1 VRWTLNSDGALG
13 RSGRGADLYGEIWL
27 AEHQSAQRRSVRHWL
42 PGLGVVTIA
51 AAAAAWL
58 SDHYAMPIILAG
70 LLIGL
75 ALNFLAANTRLHA
88 GMDLCATT
96 GLRWGI
102 VLLGTQVT
110 LAQIAA
116 LGITSFAALI
126 AIVTLVIAAGVLG
139 ARLSGNGT
147 LVGLLAGGATAICG
161 ASAALAIYALIG
173 RERLEHHRFTFTLV
187 VISLASA
194 VAMSFYP
201 LLAAQFQFSD
211 RQAGF
216 LMGAAIHDVAQSLGA
231 GYSYSPAAGEVA
243 AIVKLTR
250 VALLAPVVAVMA
262 MVIGRPGD
270 GSSGGFAPLRLPW
283 FIWAFLALVLIG
295 SAVPIPAWLKDL
307 GLVASKVLLLFAVIA
322 AAMRSSLDTLLS
334 DGWRGSV
341 PVMSATLASVAA
353 AFWFA
358 RSFL

>member
-1 VRWTLNSDGALG
+1 ME
-13 RSGRGADLYGEIWL
+13 SGTERRTIGADLYGEIWL
-27 AEHQSAQRRSVRHWL
+27 AERQAKAVRWSAKLWL
-42 PGLGVVTIA
+42 PGLGVVAIA

-75 ALNFLAANTRLHA
+75 ALNFLATNPRLHP
-88 GMDLCATT
+88 GMDLCSIA

-116 LGITSFAALI
+116 LGAASFAALI
-126 AIVTLVIAAGVLG
+126 AIVALVIVAGLLG
-139 ARLSGNGT
+139 ARLSGNNM

-173 RERLEHHRFTFTLV
+173 RERLDPHRFTFTLV
-187 VISLASA
+187 AISLASA
-194 VAMSFYP
+194 IAMSFYP

-250 VALLAPVVAVMA
+250 VALLAPVVAIMA
-262 MVIGRPGD
+262 MFIGRAD
-270 GSSGGFAPLRLPW
+270 TGSRRRFAPLRLPW
-283 FIWAFLALVLIG
+283 FIWAFLAVVMLG
-295 SAVPIPAWLKDL
+295 SSSALPEWLKQM
-307 GLVASKVLLLFAVIA
+307 GLAGSKALLLFAVIA

-341 PVMSATLASVAA
+341 PVIAATLASLAA
-353 AFWFA
+353 AFLFA
-358 RSFL
+358 RHFL

>member
-1 VRWTLNSDGALG
+1 LDSGGALERG
-13 RSGRGADLYGEIWL
+13 GRGADLYGEIWL
-27 AEHQSAQRRSVRHWL
+27 AEHQPTKRRSVKRWL
-42 PGLGVVTIA
+42 PGLGVVAIA
-51 AAAAAWL
+51 AAAAARL

-75 ALNFLAANTRLHA
+75 ALNFLAANPRLHA

-139 ARLSGNGT
+139 ARISGNST

-173 RERLEHHRFTFTLV
+173 RERLDHHRFTFTLV

-194 VAMSFYP
+194 IAMSFYP

-231 GYSYSPAAGEVA
+231 GYNYSPAAGEVA
-243 AIVKLTR
+243 TIVKLTR
-250 VALLAPVVAVMA
+250 VALLAPVVAIMA
-262 MVIGRPGD
+262 MIIGRPGD
-270 GSSGGFAPLRLPW
+270 RSGSRFAPLRLPW
-283 FIWAFLALVLIG
+283 FIWAFLALVMIG
-295 SAVPIPAWLKDL
+295 SSIAIPSWFKDL
-307 GLVASKVLLLFAVIA
+307 GFVASKILLLFAVVA
-322 AAMRSSLDTLLS
+322 AAMRSSLDALLS
-334 DGWRGSV
+334 GGWRGSV
-341 PVMSATLASVAA
+341 PVVFATLASLAA
-353 AFWFA
+353 ALLFA
-358 RSFL
+358 RYFL

>member
-1 VRWTLNSDGALG
+1 LDSGGALE
-13 RSGRGADLYGEIWL
+13 RRDRGADLYGEIWL
-27 AEHQSAQRRSVRHWL
+27 AEHQSARRWSAKVWL

-58 SDHYAMPIILAG
+58 SDHYALPIILAG

-75 ALNFLAANTRLHA
+75 ALNFLAANRRLHA

-102 VLLGTQVT
+102 VLLGSQVT

-116 LGITSFAALI
+116 LGVTSFAALI
-126 AIVTLVIAAGVLG
+126 AIVMLVIAAGVLG
-139 ARLSGNGT
+139 ARISGSSA

-173 RERLEHHRFTFTLV
+173 RERLDHHRFTVTLV

-194 VAMSFYP
+194 IAMSFYP
-201 LLAAQFQFSD
+201 LLAAEFQFSD

-231 GYSYSPAAGEVA
+231 GYNYSPAAGEVA

-250 VALLAPVVAVMA
+250 VALLVPVVAILA
-262 MVIGRPGD
+262 MIIGRPGD
-270 GSSGGFAPLRLPW
+270 RSSGRFAPLRLPW

-295 SAVPIPAWLKDL
+295 SSIPLPAWLKDL
-307 GLVASKVLLLFAVIA
+307 SLVASKILLLFAVVA
-322 AAMRSSLDTLLS
+322 AAMRSSLDALLS

-341 PVMSATLASVAA
+341 PVLTATLASLAA
-353 AFWFA
+353 AFLFA
-358 RSFL
+358 RYFL

>member
-1 VRWTLNSDGALG
+1 ME

-27 AEHQSAQRRSVRHWL
+27 AEHQSAKRWSARHWL

-58 SDHYAMPIILAG
+58 SDHYAMPMILAG

-75 ALNFLAANTRLHA
+75 ALNFLAANPRLHA

-102 VLLGTQVT
+102 VLLGMQVT

-139 ARLSGNGT
+139 ARISGNNM

-173 RERLEHHRFTFTLV
+173 RERLDHHRFTFTLV

-194 VAMSFYP
+194 IAMSFYP
-201 LLAAQFQFSD
+201 LLAAQFAFSD

-231 GYSYSPAAGEVA
+231 GYNYSPAAGEVA

-250 VALLAPVVAVMA
+250 VALLAPVVAIMA
-262 MVIGRPGD
+262 IFIGQSNDR
-270 GSSGGFAPLRLPW
+270 SSRRFAPLRLPW
-283 FIWAFLALVLIG
+283 FIWAFLALVMIG
-295 SAVPIPAWLKDL
+295 SSIAIPDWLRAL
-307 GLVASKVLLLFAVIA
+307 GLPASKALLLFAVVA
-322 AAMRSSLDTLLS
+322 AAMRSSLATLLS
-334 DGWRGSV
+334 EGWRGSV
-341 PVMSATLASVAA
+341 PVVAATLASLAG
-353 AFWFA
+353 
-358 RSFL
+358 SFLSARYLL

>member
-1 VRWTLNSDGALG
+1 MEGKAS
-13 RSGRGADLYGEIWL
+13 GADLYGEIWL
-27 AEHQSAQRRSVRHWL
+27 AEQESLVSRWSVRRWL
-42 PGLGVVTIA
+42 PGLGVVTVA

-75 ALNFLAANTRLHA
+75 ALNFLAANPRLHA

-116 LGITSFAALI
+116 LGVTSFVALI
-126 AIVTLVIAAGVLG
+126 VIVALVIAAGVLG
-139 ARLSGNGT
+139 ARVSRNST
-147 LVGLLAGGATAICG
+147 LAGLLAGGATAICG

-173 RERLEHHRFTFTLV
+173 RERLDHHRFTFTLV

-201 LLAAQFQFSD
+201 VLAAQFQFSD

-231 GYSYSPAAGEVA
+231 GYNYSPAAGEVA
-243 AIVKLTR
+243 TIVKLTR
-250 VALLAPVVAVMA
+250 VALLAPVVAIMA
-262 MVIGRPGD
+262 MIIGQSDTASQRR
-270 GSSGGFAPLRLPW
+270 FVPLRLPW
-283 FIWAFLALVLIG
+283 FIWAFLALVLFG
-295 SAVPIPAWLKDL
+295 SAMPVPEWVKHV
-307 GLVASKVLLLFAVIA
+307 GFTASKALLLFAVVA
-322 AAMRSSLDTLLS
+322 AAMRSSLATLLS

-341 PVMSATLASVAA
+341 PVVSATAASLAA
-353 AFWFA
+353 AFLYA
-358 RSFL
+358 RYCL

>member
-1 VRWTLNSDGALG
+1 ME

-27 AEHQSAQRRSVRHWL
+27 AEHRSAKRWSVKHLL

-51 AAAAAWL
+51 AGAAAWL

-70 LLIGL
+70 LLLGL
-75 ALNFLAANTRLHA
+75 ALNFLAANPRLHA

-139 ARLSGNGT
+139 ARICGNST

-173 RERLEHHRFTFTLV
+173 RERLDHHRFTFTLV

-194 VAMSFYP
+194 IAMSFYP

-216 LMGAAIHDVAQSLGA
+216 LMGAAIHDVAPSLGA
-231 GYSYSPAAGEVA
+231 GYNYSPVAGEVA

-250 VALLAPVVAVMA
+250 VALLAPVVAIMA
-262 MVIGRPGD
+262 MIIGRPGD
-270 GSSGGFAPLRLPW
+270 RSGSRFAPLRLPW
-283 FIWAFLALVLIG
+283 FIWAFLALVMIG
-295 SAVPIPAWLKDL
+295 SSIPIPSWLKDL
-307 GLVASKVLLLFAVIA
+307 GFVASKILLLFAVVA

-341 PVMSATLASVAA
+341 PVVCATLASLTA
-353 AFWFA
+353 AFLFA
-358 RSFL
+358 RYFL

>member
-1 VRWTLNSDGALG
+1 MERGG
-13 RSGRGADLYGEIWL
+13 GGADLYGEIWL
-27 AEHQSAQRRSVRHWL
+27 AEHQSAKRWSAKHWL

-75 ALNFLAANTRLHA
+75 ALNFLAANPRLHA

-126 AIVTLVIAAGVLG
+126 AIVILVIAAGVLG
-139 ARLSGNGT
+139 ARISGNSA
-147 LVGLLAGGATAICG
+147 LAGLLAGGATAICG

-173 RERLEHHRFTFTLV
+173 RERLDHHRFTFTLV

-194 VAMSFYP
+194 IAMSLYP

-231 GYSYSPAAGEVA
+231 GYNYSPAAGEVA

-250 VALLAPVVAVMA
+250 VALLAPVVAIIA
-262 MVIGRPGD
+262 MIIGRPGD
-270 GSSGGFAPLRLPW
+270 RSGSRFAPLRLPW

-295 SAVPIPAWLKDL
+295 SSIPIPSWLKDL
-307 GLVASKVLLLFAVIA
+307 GFVASKILLLFAVVA
-322 AAMRSSLDTLLS
+322 AAMRSSLDALLS

-341 PVMSATLASVAA
+341 PVVFATLASLAA
-353 AFWFA
+353 ALLFA
-358 RSFL
+358 RYFL

>member
-1 VRWTLNSDGALG
+1 MDSGGALERG
-13 RSGRGADLYGEIWL
+13 GSGADLYGEIWL
-27 AEHQSAQRRSVRHWL
+27 AEHQPPKHRSVKHWF

-75 ALNFLAANTRLHA
+75 ALNFLAANPRLHP

-139 ARLSGNGT
+139 ARISGNST

-161 ASAALAIYALIG
+161 ASAALAIYALVG
-173 RERLEHHRFTFTLV
+173 RERLDHHRFTFTLV

-194 VAMSFYP
+194 IAMSFYP

-231 GYSYSPAAGEVA
+231 GYNYSPAAGEVA

-250 VALLAPVVAVMA
+250 VALLAPVVAIMA
-262 MVIGRPGD
+262 MIIGRPGD
-270 GSSGGFAPLRLPW
+270 RSGSRFAPLRLPW
-283 FIWAFLALVLIG
+283 FIWAFLALVIIG
-295 SAVPIPAWLKDL
+295 SSIPIPSWLKDL
-307 GLVASKVLLLFAVIA
+307 GFASSKILLLFAVVA
-322 AAMRSSLDTLLS
+322 AAMRSSLDALLS
-334 DGWRGSV
+334 DGWRQSV
-341 PVMSATLASVAA
+341 PVVFATLASLVAA
-353 AFWFA
+353 VSFA
-358 RSFL
+358 QYFL

>member
-1 VRWTLNSDGALG
+1 LDSGGARDRG
-13 RSGRGADLYGEIWL
+13 GRGADLYGEIWL
-27 AEHQSAQRRSVRHWL
+27 AEHQASTTRWSANRWL

-75 ALNFLAANTRLHA
+75 ALNFLAANPRLHA
-88 GMDLCATT
+88 GMDVCATT

-116 LGITSFAALI
+116 LGATSFVALVAII
-126 AIVTLVIAAGVLG
+126 ALVIAAGVLA
-139 ARLSGNGT
+139 ARISGSSA

-173 RERLEHHRFTFTLV
+173 RERLDHHRFTFTLV
-187 VISLASA
+187 AISLASA
-194 VAMSFYP
+194 IAMSFYP
-201 LLAAQFQFSD
+201 LLAVQFQFTD

-231 GYSYSPAAGEVA
+231 GYNYSPAAGEVA

-250 VALLAPVVAVMA
+250 VALLAPVVAIMA
-262 MVIGRPGD
+262 MIIGRPGD
-270 GSSGGFAPLRLPW
+270 GLSRRFAPLRLPW
-283 FIWAFLALVLIG
+283 FIWAFLVMVMIG
-295 SAVPIPAWLKDL
+295 SSIPVPVWLKDL
-307 GLVASKVLLLFAVIA
+307 GLLVSKMLLLFAVVA
-322 AAMRSSLDTLLS
+322 AAMRSSLATLLF

-341 PVMSATLASVAA
+341 PVMSATLASLAA
-353 AFWFA
+353 
-358 RSFL
+358 SFLCARYLL

>member
-1 VRWTLNSDGALG
+1 MTLNSGEASERGA
-13 RSGRGADLYGEIWL
+13 RAADLYGEIWL
-27 AEHQSAQRRSVRHWL
+27 AEHQPATRWSAKLWL

-75 ALNFLAANTRLHA
+75 ALNFLAANPRLHA

-116 LGITSFAALI
+116 LGITSFAALL

-139 ARLSGNGT
+139 ARISGNGT
-147 LVGLLAGGATAICG
+147 LVGWLAGGATAICG
-161 ASAALAIYALIG
+161 VSAALAIYALIG
-173 RERLEHHRFTFTLV
+173 RERLDHHRFTFTLV
-187 VISLASA
+187 AISLASA

-201 LLAAQFQFSD
+201 LLAAQFQFND

-216 LMGAAIHDVAQSLGA
+216 LMGAAIHDVAQSMGA
-231 GYSYSPAAGEVA
+231 GYTYSPAAGDVA

-250 VALLAPVVAVMA
+250 VALLAPVVAILA
-262 MVIGRPGD
+262 MIIGRSGD
-270 GSSGGFAPLRLPW
+270 STHRRFAPLRLPW
-283 FIWAFLALVLIG
+283 FIWAFLALVVIG
-295 SAVPIPAWLKDL
+295 SSIPVPDGPRAL
-307 GLVASKVLLLFAVIA
+307 GLAVSKALLLFAVVA
-322 AAMRSSLDTLLS
+322 AAMRSSLHTLLS
-334 DGWRGSV
+334 GGWRGSV
-341 PVMSATLASVAA
+341 PVVSATLASLAA
-353 AFWFA
+353 
-358 RSFL
+358 SFLSARYLF